1 MHQDPTEVA
10 AFLLECK
17 KFAWLILMDEMCAL
31 TLWLAEQLDANGFR
45 FPEFQ
50 LVAQSWVFK

>member
-1 MHQDPTEVA
+1 MAV
-10 AFLLECK
+10 FVFECNNR
-17 KFAWLILMDEMCAL
+17 AWLWLMDEMCAL